1 MFKHVIFCAA
11 LFTYAA
17 TRKSVYV
24 IPLLFLAF
32 AVSSKAH
39 AAGSMLSVICND
51 EDLGAEVFINDK
63 FKGKCPLNLSVP
75 AGRLKLK
82 VRKKVD
88 AFSARVFE
96 QEIRVGKGMD
106 KHVKVL
112 LGAAQLNA
120 KGKQLQSRRL
130 SRKQAEMKKP
140 GEIGKHETVP
150 APATNFAFT
159 KPVIPPLVVVT
170 TPNVISPPAV
180 VPLQVVVTEQAEN
193 EAVLLP
199 QIVVTANPL
208 GSALFDLVS
217 PVSVLS
223 GKDLSFRQ
231 ESTLGETLS
240 KLPGVSST
248 YFGPNASRPVIRG
261 LDGDRVRIMQNGVG
275 MLDISALSPD
285 HATTV
290 DPLVVDRIEV
300 VRGPAAL
307 MYGGAAVG
315 GVVNTLDNRIPLSSI
330 EGFTGRVEPRIG
342 GAANERSGA
351 AVLEAGNGLVALH
364 ADIASRRTDDLR
376 IPGFARS
383 DRQHALDGPAIEQPH
398 GRLINSSSSSDSGA
412 VGASLT
418 LDKGYLGLSYSDF
431 NANYGTVAEPDV
443 RVDMNS
449 KRLGVAGEVRE
460 LGTFVQGVKFKY
472 GYTDY
477 LHNELENGVIATT
490 FKNKGYE
497 SRIDATHAKLG
508 PFTGA
513 FGVQL
518 SNVDF
523 AALGN
528 EAFLPKVNTD
538 AKALFIYEEAVFG
551 NIKLT
556 AGGRNEHTTV
566 ASAGDSQTTTRF
578 GAAQARKFLANSGAL
593 GTLYTFNENI
603 GLAAN
608 LSHTE
613 RVPTYAELFANGRH
627 VATGQFEVGDTRLSK
642 EKSNGA
648 DVQLRWRSGL
658 HSASISG
665 FYTRFQNYIA
675 LIKSGQEQEDLTEAL
690 FRAVKAEFY
699 GFETEGKFRIYE
711 KKGNLDLNLRGDYVR
726 AKNSDT
732 GESLP
737 RITPMR
743 LGGGLDYQL
752 GKFSAR
758 LDVSHSF
765 KQDRVAANELPT
777 DGYTLT
783 NTALNYRFKSQ
794 AVNWDAYIKGNNLFN
809 QEARAHTSFLKELA
823 PLPGRGFLIGVRANF

>member
-1 MFKHVIFCAA
+1 MFMHVILGAA

-17 TRKSVYV
+17 TRKSVCF

-32 AVSSKAH
+32 IASAKAH
-39 AAGSMLSVICND
+39 AADPMLSVTCKD
-51 EDLGAEVFINDK
+51 EDMGAEVFINDK
-63 FKGKCPLNLSVP
+63 FKGKCPLDLTVP
-75 AGRLKLK
+75 AGKLKLK
-82 VRKKVD
+82 VQKKVD
-88 AFSARVFE
+88 AFSARVLE
-96 QEIRVGKGMD
+96 LEIRVGKGVD
-106 KHVKVL
+106 KTIKVQ

-120 KGKQLQSRRL
+120 KGKQRQARRL
-130 SRKQAEMKKP
+130 SLEQAEIKKP
-140 GEIGKHETVP
+140 EKEGKPEIMPIPVAITDPVVVPPIIVAVP
-150 APATNFAFT
+150 ATITP
-159 KPVIPPLVVVT
+159 PVIL
-170 TPNVISPPAV
+170 SP
-180 VPLQVVVTEQAEN
+180 QVVVTEQAEN
-193 EAVLLP
+193 ELP
-199 QIVVTANPL
+199 PIVVTANPL

-223 GKDLSFRQ
+223 GKELSFRQ

-240 KLPGVSST
+240 KLPGISST

-300 VRGPAAL
+300 VRGPATL

-315 GVVNTLDNRIPLSSI
+315 GVVNTLDNRIPQSPI

-383 DRQHALDGPAIEQPH
+383 TQQRVLDDPTVQQPH
-398 GRLINSSSSSDSGA
+398 GRLPNSSSNSDSGA

-431 NANYGTVAEPDV
+431 KANYGTVAEPDV

-477 LHNELENGVIATT
+477 LHNELDKGEIATT
-490 FKNKGYE
+490 FKNRGYE
-497 SRIDATHAKLG
+497 TRIDATHAKLG

-518 SNVDF
+518 SNADF
-523 AALGN
+523 EALGA

-538 AKALFIYEEAVFG
+538 AKAVFIFEEAIFG
-551 NIKLT
+551 NIKFT
-556 AGGRNEHTTV
+556 AGGRNEHTSV
-566 ASAGDSQTTTRF
+566 GSAGDSPTTTRF
-578 GAAQARKFLANSGAL
+578 GAAQTRKFSANSGAL
-593 GTLYTFNENI
+593 GTLYTFNQNI

-627 VATGQFEVGDTRLSK
+627 VATGQFEVGDTTLLK

-648 DVQLRWRSGL
+648 DVQLRWRSGP

-675 LIKSGQEQEDLTEAL
+675 LIKNGQEQEGLTEAL
-690 FRAVKAEFY
+690 FRAVKAEFH
-699 GFETEGKFRIYE
+699 GFETEGKFRVYE
-711 KKGNLDLNLRGDYVR
+711 KTGNLDLNLRGDYVR
-726 AKNSDT
+726 AKNLDT

-737 RITPMR
+737 RISPMR
-743 LGGGLDYQL
+743 LGGGGDYQL
-752 GKFSAR
+752 GKFGAR

-765 KQDRVAANELPT
+765 KQGRVAANELPT

-809 QEARAHTSFLKELA
+809 QAARAHTSFLKEVA
-823 PLPGRGFLIGVRANF
+823 PLPGRGFLLGVRANF

>member
-1 MFKHVIFCAA
+1 MFKPVIFCPA

-17 TRKSVYV
+17 AMKSVYV
-24 IPLLFLAF
+24 LPLLFLAF
-32 AVSSKAH
+32 AASAKAH
-39 AAGSMLSVICND
+39 AAGSMLSVACSGD
-51 EDLGAEVFINDK
+51 DLGAEVFINNK

-75 AGRLKLK
+75 TGKLRLK
-82 VRKKVD
+82 VQKKID

-96 QEIRVGKGMD
+96 QEIRVGKGVD

-112 LGAAQLNA
+112 LGATKLNA
-120 KGKQLQSRRL
+120 RGKQLQSKRL
-130 SRKQAEMKKP
+130 SREQTEMQKP
-140 GEIGKHETVP
+140 GKVGKHETLPIP
-150 APATNFAFT
+150 AANFAIT
-159 KPVIPPLVVVT
+159 KPVIPPLVIVD
-170 TPNVISPPAV
+170 PPDAISPPAIL
-180 VPLQVVVTEQAEN
+180 PPQVVDTEQAVS
-193 EAVLLP
+193 EAVILP

-208 GSALFDLVS
+208 GSALFELVS

-223 GKDLSFRQ
+223 GKDLLFRQ

-275 MLDISALSPD
+275 MLDVSALSPD

-300 VRGPAAL
+300 VRGPTAL

-315 GVVNTLDNRIPLSSI
+315 GVVNTLDNRIPQLSL

-351 AVLEAGNGLVALH
+351 AVLEAGNGMVALH

-383 DRQHALDGPAIEQPH
+383 DRQRALDGPAIEQPH
-398 GRLINSSSSSDSGA
+398 GRLINSSSNSDSGA

-431 NANYGTVAEPDV
+431 KANYGTVAEPDV

-523 AALGN
+523 AALGA

-551 NIKLT
+551 NIKVT

-566 ASAGDSQTTTRF
+566 ASAGDSLTTTRF
-578 GAAQARKFLANSGAL
+578 GAAETRKFSASSGAL
-593 GTLYTFNENI
+593 GTLYTFNQNI

-627 VATGQFEVGDTRLSK
+627 VATGQFEVGNATLSK
-642 EKSNGA
+642 EKSDGA
-648 DVQLRWRSGL
+648 DIQLRWRSGP

-675 LIKSGQEQEDLTEAL
+675 LINSGQEQEELREAL
-690 FRAVKAEFY
+690 FRAVKAEFH
-699 GFETEGKFRIYE
+699 GFETEGKFRVYE
-711 KKGNLDLNLRGDYVR
+711 ENGNLDLNLRGDYVR

-737 RITPMR
+737 RISPMR

-794 AVNWDAYIKGNNLFN
+794 AVNWDAYIKGNNIFN
-809 QEARAHTSFLKELA
+809 KEARAHTSFLKEIA
-823 PLPGRGFLIGVRANF
+823 PLPGRGLLMGVRANF

>member
-1 MFKHVIFCAA
+1 MFKHVICAA
-11 LFTYAA
+11 QRAPLFTHAIYLI
-17 TRKSVYV
+17 S
-24 IPLLFLAF
+24 LLFLAF
-32 AVSSKAH
+32 ASSPIAH
-39 AAGSMLSVICND
+39 AAGSMLSVTCND
-51 EDLGAEVFINDK
+51 EGKGAEVFINGK
-63 FKGKCPLNLSVP
+63 FKGKCPLNLTVP
-75 AGRLKLK
+75 AGKLKLK
-82 VRKKVD
+82 VQKKVD
-88 AFSARVFE
+88 AFSVRVFE
-96 QEIRVGKGMD
+96 QEVRVGRGVD
-106 KHVKVL
+106 KTVKVL

-120 KGKQLQSRRL
+120 KGKQLQAKRL
-130 SRKQAEMKKP
+130 R
-140 GEIGKHETVP
+140 
-150 APATNFAFT
+150 
-159 KPVIPPLVVVT
+159 L
-170 TPNVISPPAV
+170 
-180 VPLQVVVTEQAEN
+180 EQAELKKPRKEGTPETVAIPAPNFAMTNPVAPPPVVVAIPAVITPPVIRPPQFVDMDQSAN

-199 QIVVTANPL
+199 PIVVTANPL
-208 GSALFDLVS
+208 GSALFELVS

-223 GKDLSFRQ
+223 GKDLLFRQ

-240 KLPGVSST
+240 KLPGISST

-275 MLDISALSPD
+275 MLDVSALSPD

-315 GVVNTLDNRIPLSSI
+315 GVVNTLDNRIPQLPI
-330 EGFTGRVEPRIG
+330 DGFTGRVEPRIG

-383 DRQHALDGPAIEQPH
+383 DRQRALDGPTVEQPR
-398 GRLINSSSSSDSGA
+398 GRLINSSSNSDSGA

-431 NANYGTVAEPDV
+431 KANYGTVAEPDV

-449 KRLGVAGEVRE
+449 RRLGVAGEVRE
-460 LGTFVQGVKFKY
+460 LGTFVQSVKFKY

-497 SRIDATHAKLG
+497 TRIDATHAKLG

-523 AALGN
+523 AALGA

-551 NIKLT
+551 NIKVT
-556 AGGRNEHTTV
+556 AGGRNEHTAV
-566 ASAGDSQTTTRF
+566 ASAGDSPTTTRF
-578 GAAQARKFLANSGAL
+578 GAAETRKFSANSGAL

-603 GLAAN
+603 SLAAN

-627 VATGQFEVGDTRLSK
+627 VATGQFEVGDTTLSK
-642 EKSNGA
+642 EKSDGA

-732 GESLP
+732 GEPLP

-758 LDVSHSF
+758 LDVAHSF

-809 QEARAHTSFLKELA
+809 QEARAHTSFLKEIA

>member
-1 MFKHVIFCAA
+1 
-11 LFTYAA
+11 
-17 TRKSVYV
+17 
-24 IPLLFLAF
+24 
-32 AVSSKAH
+32 
-39 AAGSMLSVICND
+39 MLSVACSGD
-51 EDLGAEVFINDK
+51 DLGAEVFINNK

-75 AGRLKLK
+75 TGKLRLK
-82 VRKKVD
+82 VQKKID

-96 QEIRVGKGMD
+96 QEIRVGKGVD

-112 LGAAQLNA
+112 LGATKLNA
-120 KGKQLQSRRL
+120 RGKQLQSKRL
-130 SRKQAEMKKP
+130 SREQTEMQKP
-140 GEIGKHETVP
+140 GKVGKHETLPIP
-150 APATNFAFT
+150 AANFAIT
-159 KPVIPPLVVVT
+159 KPVIPPLVIVD
-170 TPNVISPPAV
+170 PPDAISPPAIL
-180 VPLQVVVTEQAEN
+180 PPQVVDTEQAVS
-193 EAVLLP
+193 EAVILP

-208 GSALFDLVS
+208 GSALFELVS

-223 GKDLSFRQ
+223 GKDLLFRQ

-275 MLDISALSPD
+275 MLDVSALSPD

-315 GVVNTLDNRIPLSSI
+315 GVVNTLDNRIPQLSL

-351 AVLEAGNGLVALH
+351 AVLEAGNGMVALH

-383 DRQHALDGPAIEQPH
+383 DRQRALDGPAIEQAH
-398 GRLINSSSSSDSGA
+398 GRLINSSSNSDSGA

-431 NANYGTVAEPDV
+431 KANYGTVAEPDV

-523 AALGN
+523 AALGA
-528 EAFLPKVNTD
+528 EAFLPRVNTD

-551 NIKLT
+551 NIKVT

-566 ASAGDSQTTTRF
+566 ASAGDSLTTTRF
-578 GAAQARKFLANSGAL
+578 GAAETRKFSASSGAL
-593 GTLYTFNENI
+593 GTLYTFNQNI

-627 VATGQFEVGDTRLSK
+627 VATGQFEVGNATLSK
-642 EKSNGA
+642 EKSDGA

-658 HSASISG
+658 NSASISG
-665 FYTRFQNYIA
+665 FYSRFQNYIA
-675 LIKSGQEQEDLTEAL
+675 LIKSGQEQEGLTEAL
-690 FRAVKAEFY
+690 FRAVKAEFH
-699 GFETEGKFRIYE
+699 GFETEGKFRVYE
-711 KKGNLDLNLRGDYVR
+711 ENGNLDLNLRGDYVR

-737 RITPMR
+737 RISPMR

-794 AVNWDAYIKGNNLFN
+794 AVNWDAYIKGNNIFN
-809 QEARAHTSFLKELA
+809 KEARAHTSFLKEIA
-823 PLPGRGFLIGVRANF
+823 PLPGRGLLMGVRANF